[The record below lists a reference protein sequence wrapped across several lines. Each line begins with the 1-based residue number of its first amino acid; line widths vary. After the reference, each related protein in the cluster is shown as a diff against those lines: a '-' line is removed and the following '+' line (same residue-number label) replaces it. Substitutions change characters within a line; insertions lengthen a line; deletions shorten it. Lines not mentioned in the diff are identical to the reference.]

1 MEQIVNTLVDYI
13 WGNGLVYLAL
23 AVGLYFT
30 VVTKGVQFRYLPEM
44 VRLLKEKQES
54 GAGISSFQAFC
65 MSLSGRIGVG
75 NIAGVATAIAAGGP
89 GAVFWMVVMA
99 LLGGA
104 SAFVESTLAQVYKTK
119 VGTEYRGGSPYYIEK
134 GLKLKA
140 FAVLVAVVIFLSY
153 GVLVPGIQANTIAT
167 SFDNAFGLSA
177 WMSGAV
183 VSALL
188 AFLIFGG
195 TKRIARAADRIIP
208 LMALG
213 YVGLMLAVLVTHA
226 AQIPA
231 TVSLIIGSAF
241 GTDAVFGGIV
251 GTAIAWG
258 VRRAVFSNVA
268 GAGEATFSSAAAEVS
283 HPVKQGLVQG
293 FSVYIDTVIV
303 CTSTAIMILIT
314 GMYNVQ
320 PPGMETPLVEHIPG
334 VAAGSAYTQAALGT
348 VFGDFGGAFVAVG
361 IFFFAFTCLLAY
373 YYIAETALLY
383 LDQKLKYPILSMILR
398 VVFLV
403 VVFMGSVQSA
413 GLMWG
418 LGDIGFGSMCYLN
431 LIAIVFLSKP
441 ALRALRDYDRQ
452 KKAGIDP
459 VFDPREAGI
468 DNADF
473 WIGYVQQRD
482 KF

>member
-1 MEQIVNTLVDYI
+1 
-13 WGNGLVYLAL
+13 
-23 AVGLYFT
+23 
-30 VVTKGVQFRYLPEM
+30 
-44 VRLLKEKQES
+44 
-54 GAGISSFQAFC
+54 
-65 MSLSGRIGVG
+65 
-75 NIAGVATAIAAGGP
+75 
-89 GAVFWMVVMA
+89 
-99 LLGGA
+99 
-104 SAFVESTLAQVYKTK
+104 AQVYKTET
-119 VGTEYRGGSPYYIEK
+119 GGEYRGGSPYYIEK
-134 GLKLKA
+134 GLKLKT
-140 FAVLVAVVIFLSY
+140 FAVVVAVVICLSY
-153 GVLVPGIQANTIAT
+153 GVLVPGIQANTIAG
-167 SFDNAFGLSA
+167 SFESSFGLPV
-177 WMSGAV
+177 WLTGAV

-208 LMALG
+208 IMALG
-213 YVGLMLAVLVTHA
+213 YVGLMLIVLVTHV
-226 AQIPA
+226 AQIPE

-314 GMYNVQ
+314 GMYNVHV
-320 PPGMETPLVEHIPG
+320 PGMAAPLVENIPG
-334 VAAGSAYTQAALGT
+334 VAAGTAYTQAALGT
-348 VFGDFGGAFVAVG
+348 VFGGFGGTFVSIG
-361 IFFFAFTCLLAY
+361 IFFFAFTCMMAY
-373 YYIAETALLY
+373 YYIAETALVY
-383 LDQKLKYPILSMILR
+383 LDQKLRFPALNTALR
-398 VVFLV
+398 VVFLI

-431 LIAIVFLSKP
+431 LIAIVLLTKP
-441 ALRALRDYDRQ
+441 ALKALNDYDRQ
-452 KKAGIDP
+452 KKAGLDP
-459 VFDPREAGI
+459 VFDPRQAGI

-473 WIGYVQQRD
+473 WVDYADRH
-482 KF
+482 K

>member
-1 MEQIVNTLVDYI
+1 MEKIVSTLVDYI

-30 VVTKGVQFRYLPEM
+30 IITRGVQFRYLPEM
-44 VRLLKEKQES
+44 IRLLNEKQES

-89 GAVFWMVVMA
+89 GSVFWMIVMA

-104 SAFVESTLAQVYKTK
+104 SAFVESTLAQIYKTK
-119 VGTEYRGGSPYYIEK
+119 VGTEYRGGSPYYIER
-134 GLKLKA
+134 GLKMKA

-167 SFDNAFGLSA
+167 SFENAFALPA
-177 WMSGAV
+177 WSTGAA
-183 VSALL
+183 VSMIL

-213 YVGLMLAVLVTHA
+213 YVGLMLIVLINHA
-226 AQIPA
+226 SKIPE
-231 TVSLIIGSAF
+231 TLSLIIGSAF

-251 GTAIAWG
+251 GSAISWG

-283 HPVKQGLVQG
+283 H
-293 FSVYIDTVIV
+293 TVIV

-314 GMYNVQ
+314 GMYNVH
-320 PPGMETPLVEHIPG
+320 PVGMKTPLVENIPG
-334 VAAGSAYTQAALGT
+334 VEAGSAYTQAALGT
-348 VFGDFGGAFVAVG
+348 VFGNFGGAFVAVG

-398 VVFLV
+398 LVFLAVVFT
-403 VVFMGSVQSA
+403 GSVQSA
-413 GLMWG
+413 SLMWG

-441 ALRALRDYDRQ
+441 ALRALHDYDRQ
-452 KKAGIDP
+452 KKAGLDP
-459 VFDPREAGI
+459 VFDPRVAGI
-468 DNADF
+468 ENAEF
-473 WIGYVQQRD
+473 WIEHMQQHDRR
-482 KF
+482 